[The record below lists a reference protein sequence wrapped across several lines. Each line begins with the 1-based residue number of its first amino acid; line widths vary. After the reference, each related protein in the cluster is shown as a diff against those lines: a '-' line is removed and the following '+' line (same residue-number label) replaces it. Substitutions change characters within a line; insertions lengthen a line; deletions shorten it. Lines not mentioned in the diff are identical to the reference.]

1 MSRIARGVKGINT
14 CGGKVVGM
22 ATSEEGNLILTITE
36 NGYGKKSRLD
46 DYRLTHRGA
55 KGVTAVKITDKTGGL
70 VCMRSVKGDEDC
82 MIMTD
87 SGIIIRISLNQL
99 SVIGRNSQGV
109 KVINVKDETKVS
121 AVSILDPEEE
131 ENTEEPE
138 ERSEEIVND
147 DMSEAE

>member
-1 MSRIARGVKGINT
+1 VKGINT